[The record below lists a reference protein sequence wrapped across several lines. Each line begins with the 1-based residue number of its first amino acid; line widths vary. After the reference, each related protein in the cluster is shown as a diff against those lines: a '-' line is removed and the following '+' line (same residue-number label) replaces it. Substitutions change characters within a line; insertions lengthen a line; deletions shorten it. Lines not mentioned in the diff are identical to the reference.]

1 MPAMIPTK
9 AELESMPWH
18 ARQKAL
24 QRIRHLIKAL
34 DGFIPME
41 EPQPASQPA
50 IQVVKAEQF
59 NRQVMEAAK
68 FWEQVMGPD
77 PDAEAHWAAL
87 ERVVRGH
94 DH

>member
-1 MPAMIPTK
+1 MPAVIPTK

-24 QRIRHLIKAL
+24 KRIKELISAL
-34 DGFIPME
+34 DGYIPLV
-41 EPQPASQPA
+41 EPQPARQELEA
-50 IQVVKAEQF
+50 LKVEQF
-59 NRQVMEAAK
+59 TRHVVEGAK
-68 FWEQVMGPD
+68 FWEQVLGPD